1 MIECEGKMT
10 NRQVV
15 VDGCLLFVFFSVM
28 STRLVIL
35 GLPISKFSTG
45 FSRHVNSTPRRR
57 NSGIRMVKSS
67 IEVEQKFSLND
78 RNTEDVESRLKD
90 LGFAPSD
97 SIEMTDWYFDVP
109 SYDVLRKDC
118 WLRYRAMKS
127 QGQWQL
133 KKGQSD
139 HVGSSTVYEEVEGMD
154 AVKMA
159 CDLVSSSL
167 EDKPSFSYEG
177 YTVPNFPVS
186 GTSFFPFARIF
197 TLRTTWKNTDKEDQ
211 AFLSVDLDT
220 TDFGYA
226 VGEVEVVVEDK
237 TDIDSARLRIRSLIE
252 SLRDANEDEDP
263 QQVTGKLE
271 YYLQRNRPTLYGIC
285 LDSGVIRNP
294 AK

>member
-1 MIECEGKMT
+1 VQRGKMT
-10 NRQVV
+10 TRQVV

-28 STRLVIL
+28 STRLAIL
-35 GLPISKFSTG
+35 GLPTSKFSTS
-45 FSRHVNSTPRRR
+45 FSRHVNPTLRRPI
-57 NSGIRMVKSS
+57 SGISMVKSS

-78 RNTEDVESRLKD
+78 RNTEDVKIRLKG

-118 WLRYRAMKS
+118 WLRYRS
-127 QGQWQL
+127 QSTNQGQWQL

-159 CDLVSSSL
+159 CDLVSSSPK
-167 EDKPSFSYEG
+167 DKPGFSYEG
-177 YTVPNFPVS
+177 FTVPDFPVS

-197 TLRTTWKNTDKEDQ
+197 TQRTTWKNTDKEDQ
-211 AFLSVDLDT
+211 ACLSVDLDT

-226 VGEVEVVVEDK
+226 VGEVEVVVEDR

-252 SLRDANEDEDP
+252 SLRDADEDEDP
-263 QQVTGKLE
+263 PQATGKLE
-271 YYLQRNRPTLYGIC
+271 YYLQRNRPLLYGIC
-285 LDSGVIRNP
+285 LESGVIRNP
-294 AK
+294 AKK